1 MLRIFLVRKRVLG
14 RRLHYTKMT
23 TLEELKES
31 TKDSLTSKQRA
42 LSELIEEEQEEDVQ
56 FRDAALDI
64 ISEALAMYKL
74 TVAEA
79 RASNSVEE
87 IAQLWKETHDFY
99 ASMLSLWQGLDALIG
114 KSSSQDELFVYCKG
128 IVERLERTTAEHY
141 EFHAPE

>member
-1 MLRIFLVRKRVLG
+1 
-14 RRLHYTKMT
+14 
-23 TLEELKES
+23 
-31 TKDSLTSKQRA
+31 
-42 LSELIEEEQEEDVQ
+42 
-56 FRDAALDI
+56 
-64 ISEALAMYKL
+64 MYKL